1 MQRSPPI
8 PGCNRTVVRG
18 QEWGGRPGTRAGG
31 SFGWTRVDVCWYAP
45 ARMTSGKAGL
55 KVLGRRSALRIAL
68 MLAMSLLCAQ
78 WAAQAHAYTHRSPET
93 VAKNQVELKVR
104 LCSDC
109 LSFAPLLSAAAGSS
123 LPPVPAPQ
131 GVDPAPAGVACSL
144 VSRGFPAAF
153 RSRAP
158 PYSR

>member
-1 MQRSPPI
+1 M
-8 PGCNRTVVRG
+8 
-18 QEWGGRPGTRAGG
+18 
-31 SFGWTRVDVCWYAP
+31 
-45 ARMTSGKAGL
+45 
-55 KVLGRRSALRIAL
+55 KVLGRKLELRIAL
-68 MLAMSLLCAQ
+68 MLAMALLCAQ
-78 WAAQAHAYTHRSPET
+78 WAAQAHAYSHLSSKTIATH
-93 VAKNQVELKVR
+93 QIDLKGQ

-131 GVDPAPAGVACSL
+131 GVDPAPASVAYSL
-144 VSRGFPAAF
+144 VSQDFPAAF